1 MALSKGRQK
10 QDAHALVVGY
20 SETALP
26 ATRVRGALR
35 PVVLRLQFANQAG
48 ESAVSEHIS
57 RKELKQD
64 KIHDAIEHGAEAF
77 YIHKLFTLIVLLVIL
92 VGAIAYGSWTV
103 YHDRQTAAASVMLD
117 TAMKAYNGRI
127 GGSPDPQDPSDI
139 SYKDEAAR
147 SSDALNKFNVVANKY
162 PNTIPG
168 RQALYYAA
176 LCLEDLDRHN
186 QALEDLKKLA
196 SGRDK
201 ELGNMAQYQIGV
213 IYSRTGKPEDAAKT
227 FRELADKRSVFVPRP
242 LALLE
247 LANVLRQTNPKEAA
261 NVYQQIKKEFP
272 DTAISEQADRGL
284 DLLAPKS

>member
-1 MALSKGRQK
+1 M
-10 QDAHALVVGY
+10 VGF

-26 ATRVRGALR
+26 ATRIRGAPR

-92 VGAIAYGSWTV
+92 AGAIAYGSWTI

-139 SYKDEAAR
+139 SFKDEAAR

-162 PNTIPG
+162 PSTIPG

-201 ELGNMAQYQIGV
+201 ELANMAQYQIGV